1 VPDPLTIEQLG
12 LSKDPLRGAHIE
24 AQKLS
29 IKARKSYWLESK
41 GLNTIL
47 KQRIRSVS
55 DEILDFSAK
64 AIQALI
70 RDGFRCIVSGRY
82 DANIDLV
89 PYMNV
94 TYKEIMEARGVVY
107 TQCAHIVPDSTYFT
121 VNGNS
126 LNNVWQFSCLLDLIP
141 YLCVDRLFCLR
152 VGSLEVVRVQYRH
165 PPRRESAFFVQC
177 DDDAARCSR
186 IV

>member
-89 PYMNV
+89 HHHHLLV
-94 TYKEIMEARGVVY
+94 LVQLV
-107 TQCAHIVPDSTYFT
+107 STICRAT
-121 VNGNS
+121 AWNT
-126 LNNVWQFSCLLDLIP
+126 LRPLL
-141 YLCVDRLFCLR
+141 
-152 VGSLEVVRVQYRH
+152 
-165 PPRRESAFFVQC
+165 
-177 DDDAARCSR
+177 
-186 IV
+186 